1 MKYNI
6 TLLIIIITLSA
17 CTKRDNRKV
26 IETSETP
33 SEVKKEQNTVDIADL
48 PIYIDSTNYMIH
60 PIGNYKIQKSRSKYY
75 SGDSFYSG
83 DYRVAN
89 YNGYKIA
96 GDLSNVKFQNI
107 NSDVLKPLT
116 NEVIKIHQISFLFKI
131 FKETKNGY
139 YVYDIIDEDTN
150 SNGKLDQKDLD
161 FFNDMKEKEK
171 YDNFDADRLMDYDG
185 HTWSGVIVHQDTTQK
200 VVPGERIISYRC
212 LVSIGNRKGAG
223 GFGMGKGADADIALR
238 NAFRD
243 ALKNMIYI
251 DLYENAALAHDLKG
265 KHNDC
270 IVYIRATPKAREMVA
285 SPLATSIFNSFG
297 IVSCSAKIVGN
308 RHPYSMVRA
317 IYNALAKHKNTDEI
331 AKERGT
337 RYLLSLIHI

>member
-150 SNGKLDQKDLD
+150 SNGKLDQKDLKSLYISNSD
-161 FFNDMKEKEK
+161 GSNFKRLSPQLHDLVQWKEMSINKKLFFKTIEDTDGNGEFDKKDTMH
-171 YDNFDADRLMDYDG
+171 YFYLNLDNLDD
-185 HTWSGVIVHQDTTQK
+185 K
-200 VVPGERIISYRC
+200 VVEYFP
-212 LVSIGNRKGAG
+212 
-223 GFGMGKGADADIALR
+223 
-238 NAFRD
+238 
-243 ALKNMIYI
+243 
-251 DLYENAALAHDLKG
+251 
-265 KHNDC
+265 
-270 IVYIRATPKAREMVA
+270 
-285 SPLATSIFNSFG
+285 
-297 IVSCSAKIVGN
+297 
-308 RHPYSMVRA
+308 
-317 IYNALAKHKNTDEI
+317 TD
-331 AKERGT
+331 
-337 RYLLSLIHI
+337 